1 MRVEKFVANKVY
13 SFDIKENYELVEVS
27 IREDKKENDSF
38 YKIIFE
44 NDKENEIAYIL
55 TILSPVFIAC
65 FDNGY
70 GELSFLRD
78 SIVES
83 KFPYGLNPFFSKI
96 YRQGFDFEK
105 ISIDQSPNDDICL
118 DPNKMVN
125 FTVNP
130 MEDMHLKSLLCLID
144 KLVLDDSNRKKLLEY
159 FDGVDYYILINGRR
173 SILANGIQAFYLR
186 KYVAVWMIDLIKLV
200 LENNPEYKII
210 LKPIYDLTSNLKTPR
225 IAKKSIE
232 KK

>member
-13 SFDIKENYELVEVS
+13 SFDIGENYELVEVF

-55 TILSPVFIAC
+55 AILSPIFIAC

-70 GELSFLRD
+70 EELSFLKD
-78 SIVES
+78 SIKKS
-83 KFPYGLNPFFSKI
+83 RFPYGLNPFFSKI
-96 YRQGFDFEK
+96 YKQAFDFEK
-105 ISIDQSPNDDICL
+105 KSIDQSPNDDICL
-118 DPNKMVN
+118 DPNNIVN
-125 FTVNP
+125 LTINP
-130 MEDMHLKSLLCLID
+130 MEDIYLKSLLCLID

-159 FDGVDYYILINGRR
+159 FDGVDYNILINGRR
-173 SILANGIQAFYLR
+173 SILSNGIQAFYLR

-210 LKPIYDLTSNLKTPR
+210 LNPIYDLTSNLKTPR
-225 IAKKSIE
+225 IAKKNL
-232 KK
+232 